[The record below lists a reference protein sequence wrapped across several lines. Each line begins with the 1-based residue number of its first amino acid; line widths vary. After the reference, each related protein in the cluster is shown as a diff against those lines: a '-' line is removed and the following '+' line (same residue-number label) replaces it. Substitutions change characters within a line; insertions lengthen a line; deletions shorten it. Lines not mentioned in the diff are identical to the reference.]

1 MYSLDKIREE
11 MQKRLTLDKQ
21 LDSVEVNA
29 DSIDEALADASV
41 QLDTKAKGLEFEVI
55 ERGSSGFLG
64 IGKKPWKLRV
74 YQNPEFN
81 DKNKKAV
88 GDDLFIETNEDG
100 SPVITNRDG
109 LFYVR
114 HFGDAIKLKVLPP
127 IGSGNS
133 IDVKEVLDVIQRP
146 DTIDFDEKLITKL
159 VSTGTNN
166 EYEKVGSYKHV
177 SAADSIIA
185 VEISRDEMHGN
196 IIVDAPGMSGSD
208 LTYEQIYNAVEAQGV
223 RAGIIPEKIIE
234 FVDNPVYSTPF
245 EVASAVLP
253 EDGKDAYIQY
263 NFETD
268 QKKLKARESD
278 KGNVDFKELNRI
290 QNVVEGQVLATKIP
304 ATRGK
309 GGKTILGHYLEAKN
323 GKDINIQ
330 LGQNVHLDK
339 DGVNILAS
347 VDGQVLFIND
357 KITVEPLLMLD
368 AVNIKSGNVK
378 FVGSVIVKGNVEDG
392 FDVRASGTIDIGG
405 SVGKCHI
412 ESENGDIIVH
422 QGVFG
427 KDEGY
432 IKAGKSLWGKFIQS
446 AKIEV
451 EENVIASDSLMNC
464 DVTAMKNIVLYG
476 KKAQIT
482 GGTYFATEEICARTI
497 GSAGGSDTTLSVGI
511 DPRAKKRLDELQE
524 MQADLMKELENV
536 ELDITTLENQKKI
549 RKSLS
554 QEKEEN
560 LSKLIERKD
569 KICSDSKE
577 ASKEIESLQ
586 QHLRDLKAAGKVKVE
601 GTIYAGTKVYV
612 RDALEEVTTD
622 VKSLTFYYEGG
633 FLKRGKYEPPS
644 SAIKKGPEGYTN

>member
-1 MYSLDKIREE
+1 MVTLDQIREE
-11 MQKRLTLDKQ
+11 IKSRL
-21 LDSVEVNA
+21 
-29 DSIDEALADASV
+29 SIDKELHFVNVHADTIEEALNDASV
-41 QLDTKAKGLEFEVI
+41 QLDTKVANLEYEVI
-55 ERGSSGFLG
+55 ERGSSGILG
-64 IGKKPWKLRV
+64 IGKKPWKLKI
-74 YQNPEFN
+74 YQSAESLAQKLREKDKEMFGENGMGN
-81 DKNKKAV
+81 DEVFVNK
-88 GDDLFIETNEDG
+88 DG
-100 SPVITNRDG
+100 M
-109 LFYVR
+109 FYVHR
-114 HFGDAIKLKVLPP
+114 FASSIKLKVTLP
-127 IGSGNS
+127 IGNGSPV
-133 IDVKEVLDVIQRP
+133 DVQEIIQAVKMLEVEKY
-146 DTIDFDEKLITKL
+146 DEELILKYAKQ
-159 VSTGTNN
+159 GTNG
-166 EYEKVGSYKHV
+166 EYETIGSYKHV
-177 SAADSIIA
+177 SMADASVS
-185 VEISRDEMHGN
+185 VEVSKDEMHAY
-196 IIVDAPGMSGSD
+196 ITVSAPGQNGSEATFD
-208 LTYEQIYNAVEAQGV
+208 LIKRSLKAE
-223 RAGIIPEKIIE
+223 GILYGINEEKISE

-245 EVASAVLP
+245 EVASGSEP
-253 EDGKDAYIQY
+253 ENGHDSYVDYK
-263 NFETD
+263 FETD
-268 QKKLKARESD
+268 ISKIKAQTSED
-278 KGNVDFKELNRI
+278 GNMDFKELNKI
-290 QNVVEGQVLATKIP
+290 QNVVTGQTLAVYVP

-309 GGKTILGHYLEAKN
+309 PGKTLFGHILECRDGRNNPITLGKN
-323 GKDINIQ
+323 
-330 LGQNVHLDK
+330 VEYASDK
-339 DGVNILAS
+339 VTILAS
-347 VDGQVLFIND
+347 INGQVLLDND
-357 KITVEPLLMLD
+357 KITVEPLLQLD
-368 AVNIKSGNVK
+368 AVNIKTGNIT
-378 FVGSVIVKGNVEDG
+378 FLGTVIVKGNVEDG
-392 FDVRASGTIDIGG
+392 FSVKASGGIDIGG
-405 SVGKCHI
+405 TVGKSVI
-412 ESENGDIIVH
+412 DAGGDIVIH

-451 EENVIASDSLMNC
+451 EENVIATDSLMNC

-549 RKSLS
+549 RKCLS

>member
-1 MYSLDKIREE
+1 M
-11 MQKRLTLDKQ
+11 
-21 LDSVEVNA
+21 
-29 DSIDEALADASV
+29 ID
-41 QLDTKAKGLEFEVI
+41 
-55 ERGSSGFLG
+55 
-64 IGKKPWKLRV
+64 
-74 YQNPEFN
+74 
-81 DKNKKAV
+81 
-88 GDDLFIETNEDG
+88 
-100 SPVITNRDG
+100 
-109 LFYVR
+109 
-114 HFGDAIKLKVLPP
+114 
-127 IGSGNS
+127 
-133 IDVKEVLDVIQRP
+133 
-146 DTIDFDEKLITKL
+146 
-159 VSTGTNN
+159 
-166 EYEKVGSYKHV
+166 
-177 SAADSIIA
+177 
-185 VEISRDEMHGN
+185 
-196 IIVDAPGMSGSD
+196 
-208 LTYEQIYNAVEAQGV
+208 
-223 RAGIIPEKIIE
+223 AG
-234 FVDNPVYSTPF
+234 
-245 EVASAVLP
+245 
-253 EDGKDAYIQY
+253 
-263 NFETD
+263 
-268 QKKLKARESD
+268 
-278 KGNVDFKELNRI
+278 
-290 QNVVEGQVLATKIP
+290 
-304 ATRGK
+304 
-309 GGKTILGHYLEAKN
+309 
-323 GKDINIQ
+323 
-330 LGQNVHLDK
+330 
-339 DGVNILAS
+339 
-347 VDGQVLFIND
+347 
-357 KITVEPLLMLD
+357 
-368 AVNIKSGNVK
+368 
-378 FVGSVIVKGNVEDG
+378 
-392 FDVRASGTIDIGG
+392 
-405 SVGKCHI
+405 
-412 ESENGDIIVH
+412 GDIVIH

-497 GSAGGSDTTLSVGI
+497 GSSGGSDTTLSVGI

>member
-81 DKNKKAV
+81 DKKKKAV

-357 KITVEPLLMLD
+357 KITVEPMLMLD

-427 KDEGY
+427 KNEGE
-432 IKAGKSLWGKFIQS
+432 IKAGKSLWCKFVQET
-446 AKIEV
+446 KIEV
-451 EENVIASDSLMNC
+451 EENVVATDSLMNC
-464 DVTAMKNIVLYG
+464 DITAMKNIVAYG

-482 GGTYFATEEICARTI
+482 GGTLFATEEICARTL
-497 GSAGGSDTTLSVGI
+497 GSPGGGTTTTLTVGV
-511 DPRAKKRLDELQE
+511 DPRAKKRLDELQKA
-524 MQADLMKELENV
+524 MGDLIKELENLD
-536 ELDITTLENQKKI
+536 LDIQTLENQKKI
-549 RKSLS
+549 RKNLPKD
-554 QEKEEN
+554 KEEN
-560 LSKLIERKD
+560 LKKLLARKD
-569 KICSDSKE
+569 EILNTSSE
-577 ASKEIESLQ
+577 MNKEIESLQ
-586 QHLRDLKAAGKVKVE
+586 ARLRELKTVGKVKVE
-601 GTIYAGTKVYV
+601 GTTYAGTKIYI
-612 RDALEEVTTD
+612 RDVLDEVISD
-622 VKSLTFYYEGG
+622 VNGCVFYYENA
-633 FLKRGKYEPPS
+633 FPKRGKYESP
-644 SAIKKGPEGYTN
+644 ALDVTKGPEGYN